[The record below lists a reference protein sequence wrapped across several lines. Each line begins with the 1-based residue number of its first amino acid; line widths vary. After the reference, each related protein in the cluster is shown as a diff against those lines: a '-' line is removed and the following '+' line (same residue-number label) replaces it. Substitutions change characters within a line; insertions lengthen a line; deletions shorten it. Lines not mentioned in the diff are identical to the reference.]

1 MDPYIQIKD
10 LLQYNSIEF
19 DEVEHAPVFTS
30 TEAQE
35 VTGISLHQGVKSLLI
50 KSKNGYG
57 LFVLP
62 GDTRLD
68 AKKVK
73 KILGVSNLRFATPQ
87 EVEEVMRCAV
97 GACYPF
103 GTICKTPMFVD
114 RSILKNTQI
123 SFNPGRHDRTIT
135 LAVDDYQQIAES
147 ICDDLIQSG

>member
-1 MDPYIQIKD
+1 MNPYQKIKD
-10 LLQYNSIEF
+10 LLVTNNIAF
-19 DEVEHAPVFTS
+19 DEIEHAPVFTS
-30 TEAQE
+30 AEAQE
-35 VTGISLHQGVKSLLI
+35 VTGIPLHQGVKSLLI

-73 KILGVSNLRFATPQ
+73 KILGVSDFRFATPQ
-87 EVEEVMRCAV
+87 EVEEVMGCAV

-103 GTICKTPMFVD
+103 GLVCETPMFVD
-114 RSILKNTQI
+114 NSVLKNTHI

-135 LAVDDYQQIAES
+135 LAVDDYQQITES
-147 ICDDLIQSG
+147 ICNDFIQSN